1 MSYATRALAVASA
14 LLMGAPA
21 AVLAHTN
28 SIGYVGDGAGSVTFW
43 YGSWH
48 QGTTFTE
55 GSMTLQGVNGNAFA
69 PTTVNW
75 TLLQNTT
82 PTGLIPGTNYF
93 QSDGTNLVPYG
104 DPTALY
110 GMASYTWQGVT
121 FNNLGAGDYQ
131 FQYNPIAQPTMDW
144 DPSSQVIRT
153 GTVTLSAGLLSGDAN
168 NNGVLDL
175 YETGGTPPPP
185 TLVSSNTVN
194 NVVSSVAVLAPV
206 SATTITHTATED
218 GGRQRVNRHTQTDVT
233 TTSVTT
239 TTTTPVTTDTYSDN
253 STVVTNG
260 TAVVTTSQASTVA
273 TSHEYADFY
282 GRVDQ
287 HEVMDKIGEGLQGL
301 LNHEPTKSKEKV
313 KVFSKNYYAWSHGE
327 EGYSGTSFIYG
338 GGLEIDIKP
347 TWTIGGQ
354 YNNVTLNLNGTDST
368 SKLLK
373 SHYGVFNMFRGNTLS
388 LLTNAGL
395 AQNNYSVSRNVA
407 GVFSNDSQ
415 TAGQEWWVS
424 NRLFVHVN
432 KQVTPFVG
440 HTVRNYTR
448 NAFTETGSSE
458 SARSVEGVNE
468 TYNVGEAGLRLETR
482 FGGKKKNLFGVSVE
496 GSYATDNA
504 IEASA
509 TLDYKEI
516 VSIQGVHQ
524 INNGVSNTA
533 VSANVKFRF

>member
-1 MSYATRALAVASA
+1 MPTYTQKALAAASVLLLGVPTAA
-14 LLMGAPA
+14 LS
-21 AVLAHTN
+21 HTN
-28 SIGYVGDGAGSVTFW
+28 SIGYVGGGGGSVTFW
-43 YGSWH
+43 YGNWH
-48 QGTTFTE
+48 PGTTFNE
-55 GSMTLQGVNGNAFA
+55 GTLTLQGINGTNFS

-75 TLLQNTT
+75 TLLSATR
-82 PTGLIPGTNYF
+82 PDGLMDGVNYF
-93 QSDGTNLVPYG
+93 TSNGSQLVPYG
-104 DPTALY
+104 
-110 GMASYTWQGVT
+110 SNSQVSSTWQGVT
-121 FNNLGAGDYQ
+121 FTGLGAGDYQ
-131 FQYNPIAQPTMDW
+131 FTYNAAGSPTVNWMPMDNVIL
-144 DPSSQVIRT
+144 SS
-153 GTVTLSAGLLSGDAN
+153 TVNLSAAALSGDAN
-168 NNGVLDL
+168 QNGILDI

-185 TLVSSNTVN
+185 TLVSSSTVN

-301 LNHEPTKSKEKV
+301 LNHEPTQSKEKV
-313 KVFSKNYYAWSHGE
+313 RVFSKNYYAWSQGE
-327 EGYSGTSFIYG
+327 NGYSGTSFIYG
-338 GGLEIDIKP
+338 GGVEIDIKP

-354 YNNVTLNLNGTDST
+354 YNNITLNLNGSDST
-368 SKLLK
+368 SKLMK
-373 SHYGVFNMFRGNTLS
+373 GHYGVFNMFRGNTLS

-415 TAGQEWWVS
+415 TAGQEWWVN
-424 NRLFVHVN
+424 NRLFIHVN
-432 KQVTPFVG
+432 KHVTPFVG

-448 NAFTETGSSE
+448 NAFAETGSSE
-458 SARSVEGVNE
+458 SARSVAGVNE
-468 TYNVGEAGLRLETR
+468 TYNVGEAGLKLETR
-482 FGGKKKNLFGVSVE
+482 FGGKKKNLFGLSVE

-509 TLDYKEI
+509 TLDYREVI
-516 VSIQGVHQ
+516 SLQGVHQ